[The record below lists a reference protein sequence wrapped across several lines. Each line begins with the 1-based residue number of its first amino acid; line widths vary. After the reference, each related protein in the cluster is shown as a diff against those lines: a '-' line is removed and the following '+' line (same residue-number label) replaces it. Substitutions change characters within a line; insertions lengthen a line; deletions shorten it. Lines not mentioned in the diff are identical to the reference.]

1 MILRDKYF
9 GGATDSGAIRVDYNS
24 ILQQLG
30 MSTPS
35 TIMLEVDYIWRSNAK
50 QFVSG
55 IYFFKYI
62 VSSTHFKMFFFSKK
76 GVKLETVEFVGGQIP
91 QPMMSILEAKKLK
104 DM

>member
-62 VSSTHFKMFFFSKK
+62 VSGTHFKMFFFKK
-76 GVKLETVEFVGGQIP
+76 K
-91 QPMMSILEAKKLK
+91 A
-104 DM
+104 